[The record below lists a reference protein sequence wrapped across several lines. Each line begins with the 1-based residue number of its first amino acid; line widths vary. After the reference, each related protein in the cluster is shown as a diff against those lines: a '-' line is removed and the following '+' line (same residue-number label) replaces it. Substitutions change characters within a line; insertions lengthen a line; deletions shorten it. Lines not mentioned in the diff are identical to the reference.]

1 MATRVSGGSAR
12 RGDVYLGSP
21 AYADVLVAELARLGA
36 KHPVDVAP
44 GVIVVDAGPL
54 LDPCFALDVL
64 PDAVLVTAKS
74 ANDLAGA
81 LLDAVGDM
89 PERVHVVLPE
99 VARRGSRALE
109 EHPLAA
115 ARVDLADVV
124 DKKRA
129 GRVEKHGVPAVPGL
143 VVTAVLVDAWSAW
156 VSAAVSANA
165 DPVPALL
172 AWPSRFP
179 GGRAL
184 GEDAKDAPSSA
195 HRKLDEALLWL
206 EREPGPDDMVLDLG
220 AAPGGWS
227 WVALQKGAR
236 VWAVDRADLSPDVA
250 RHERLTHVKADA
262 FTWTPERMPTWLL
275 CDVIA
280 EPERSL
286 DVAKRALTSRSL
298 KGLVVTLK
306 LKQPVSLKLLDE
318 ARAVAQRTQGF
329 FGRCKHLAAN
339 KLEVTLM
346 MRRA

>member
-1 MATRVSGGSAR
+1 M
-12 RGDVYLGSP
+12 
-21 AYADVLVAELARLGA
+21 
-36 KHPVDVAP
+36 
-44 GVIVVDAGPL
+44 
-54 LDPCFALDVL
+54 
-64 PDAVLVTAKS
+64 
-74 ANDLAGA
+74 
-81 LLDAVGDM
+81 
-89 PERVHVVLPE
+89 
-99 VARRGSRALE
+99 
-109 EHPLAA
+109 
-115 ARVDLADVV
+115 
-124 DKKRA
+124 
-129 GRVEKHGVPAVPGL
+129 
-143 VVTAVLVDAWSAW
+143 
-156 VSAAVSANA
+156 
-165 DPVPALL
+165 
-172 AWPSRFP
+172 
-179 GGRAL
+179 
-184 GEDAKDAPSSA
+184 
-195 HRKLDEALLWL
+195 WL